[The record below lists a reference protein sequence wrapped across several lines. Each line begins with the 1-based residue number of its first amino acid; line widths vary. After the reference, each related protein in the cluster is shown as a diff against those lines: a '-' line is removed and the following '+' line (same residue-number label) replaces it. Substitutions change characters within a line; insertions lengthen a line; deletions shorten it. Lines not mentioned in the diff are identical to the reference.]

1 MKSYP
6 DLLARVTELV
16 KELERCDD
24 VDQVISKYDEAV
36 KCLDECE
43 NRIEQAKGKFDEM
56 TTSTTSSKT

>member
-6 DLLARVTELV
+6 DLLARVAELV

-36 KCLDECE
+36 TCLNECE

-56 TTSTTSSKT
+56 TTSTTSKA